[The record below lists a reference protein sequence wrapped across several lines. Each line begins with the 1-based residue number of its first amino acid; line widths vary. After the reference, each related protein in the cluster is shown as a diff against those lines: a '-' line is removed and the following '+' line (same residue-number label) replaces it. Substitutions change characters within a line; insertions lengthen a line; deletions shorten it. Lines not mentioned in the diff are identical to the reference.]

1 VRKYTYDKK
10 ARRYRDPSG
19 RFVSQD
25 AVRRA
30 LDDAFHNASKRI
42 SELSDSLRNN
52 AISLTDW
59 EFEMRQAIKD
69 VHLYSRAL
77 GRGGW
82 AQLDASDFGFVGAA
96 VKKQYTYLNRFAA
109 EISQGY
115 NFDGRFR
122 RRSELYAEAGRNTYY
137 DALDL
142 EMIEAGMTEERNVLS
157 SAEHC
162 DECVEET
169 DRGWVPIGSLVPIGE
184 RTCLVSCKCFK
195 EYR

>member
-1 VRKYTYDKK
+1 LKYTYDKA
-10 ARRYRDPSG
+10 ARRYRDAQG
-19 RFVSQD
+19 RFVSGD
-25 AVRRA
+25 EVRRA
-30 LDDAFHNASKRI
+30 LDAALRSASQRI
-42 SELSDSLRNN
+42 SQLSDSLRNN

-59 EFEMRQAIKD
+59 EFEMRQAIKE

-82 AQLDASDFGFVGAA
+82 DQMTAADFGAVGAA
-96 VKKQYTYLNRFAA
+96 VKKQYAYLNRFAA

-122 RRSELYAEAGRNTYY
+122 RRSEMYAEAGRHTYY
-137 DALDL
+137 SALDE
-142 EMIEAGMTEERNVLS
+142 EMMAAGMTQERNVLS

-162 DECVEET
+162 DECVDET
-169 DRGWVPIGSLVPIGE
+169 DRGWVLIGQLVPIGE

-195 EYR
+195 EYQ

>member
-1 VRKYTYDKK
+1 MKYTYDKA
-10 ARRYRDPSG
+10 ARRYRDAHG
-19 RFVSQD
+19 RFVSGEE
-25 AVRRA
+25 VRRA
-30 LDDAFHNASKRI
+30 LDESLRNASKRI
-42 SELSDSLRNN
+42 SSLSDQLRNDT
-52 AISLTDW
+52 ISLIDW
-59 EFEMRQAIKD
+59 EFEMRQAIKE

-82 AQLDASDFGFVGAA
+82 DQMTAADFGSVGAA
-96 VKKQYTYLNRFAA
+96 VKAQYAYLNRFAA

-122 RRSELYAEAGRNTYY
+122 RRSEMYAEAGRHTYY

-142 EMIEAGMTEERNVLS
+142 EMIAAGMTEERNILS

-162 DECVEET
+162 TECVDQT
-169 DRGWVPIGSLVPIGE
+169 DLGWVLIGTLVPIGE
-184 RTCLVSCKCFK
+184 RTCLVACKCFK